1 MVATSA
7 GLEEEERGA
16 SGWGTCPAV
25 MEGIIGRR
33 TPLRGLWWDAVGQR
47 QSVDWQAPVGVGPV
61 VGRAAAAPAGVV
73 VRRLAVPVAV
83 DRAVMVVAQV
93 AAVTGVVVAVI
104 AMAAPVVDRAAVVG
118 VVRVVAVAPAR

>member
-1 MVATSA
+1 MHA
-7 GLEEEERGA
+7 L
-16 SGWGTCPAV
+16 
-25 MEGIIGRR
+25 
-33 TPLRGLWWDAVGQR
+33 GQR
-47 QSVDWQAPVGVGPV
+47 QSVHLQAPVGVVPV

-83 DRAVMVVAQV
+83 DRAVMVVAPV
-93 AAVTGVVVAVI
+93 AAVIGVVVAVI